1 VPSSQ
6 ETHAPIRPRAKIS
19 ALWAHLEGQLIHE
32 ELERSG
38 QAIVTLI
45 RQAAQAAKNRSDHA
59 RDVAQKLSAALGLAE
74 KRVSELEAEVSQY
87 RDRATRA
94 EDWLLRVSKEI
105 DEQFFSDGGAQPPDP
120 RAVR

>member
-1 VPSSQ
+1 MSQYDLEPKSLPFGLASKDNPS
-6 ETHAPIRPRAKIS
+6 E
-19 ALWAHLEGQLIHE
+19 E

-38 QAIVTLI
+38 RAIVTLI
-45 RQAAQAAKNRSDHA
+45 GKAADAAKSRSDHA
-59 RDVAQKLSAALGLAE
+59 RDVAQKLSAELGRAE
-74 KRVSELEAEVSQY
+74 KRVRELEAEVSHY

-105 DEQFFSDGGAQPPDP
+105 EEQFFSDGGVQPPDP